1 MKRKN
6 DTELSHKNTRITRNI
21 DRIYNGGYEEYED
34 AADYIDIRSVMKGR
48 VIA

>member
-6 DTELSHKNTRITRNI
+6 VTELSHKNTRITRNV
-21 DRIYNGGYEEYED
+21 DRIYHGCFEEYED
-34 AADYIDIRSVMKGR
+34 AADYIDIRCVLKGR